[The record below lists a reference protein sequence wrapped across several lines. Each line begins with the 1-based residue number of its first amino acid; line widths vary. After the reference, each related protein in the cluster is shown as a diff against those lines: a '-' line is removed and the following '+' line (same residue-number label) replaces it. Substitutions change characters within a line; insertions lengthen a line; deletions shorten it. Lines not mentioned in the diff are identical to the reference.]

1 MSVILV
7 LLPVV
12 YLAPLAVGAAAAAT
26 KAIENRSKS
35 EGILR
40 VETRMKNEDMVAN
53 AMERLGYSVEK
64 NGGSLVGRTGSSTL
78 TMSRNADGLWVGQFS
93 AEKSQEE
100 AIQVLTALDVEYG
113 KLVQSALIKRLEERL
128 PESNLQM
135 VQQVTNQDQ
144 SITVMLTVN
153 A

>member
-12 YLAPLAVGAAAAAT
+12 YLAPLAVGAAAAAA
-26 KAIENRSKS
+26 KAIEKRSRS

-40 VETRMKNEDMVAN
+40 VETRMKNESMVAI
-53 AMERLGYSVEK
+53 AMERIGYKVERD
-64 NGGSLVGRTGSSTL
+64 GGSLVGKSGASAL
-78 TMSRNADGLWVGQFS
+78 TMSRNAEGLWVGQFS
-93 AEKSQEE
+93 AEKSEE
-100 AIQVLTALDVEYG
+100 QAVQVLNNLDVEYG